1 LAQIQLFQ
9 TLEDRG
15 DFLKVEQNAPY
26 LCDRLDAW
34 LGNGY
39 YFWEAF
45 IEIAHWWGERVYGS
59 NYIICSFICELDERC
74 FDLVGNSKHLIEFH
88 KIVMLL
94 TEKGLINEKTTVR
107 RIIEFLVTKNL
118 FNYEGIRASGVN
130 SISPKFRDNEAF
142 IYRMPF
148 KPGYP
153 QYLDYKP
160 AIQICILT
168 KKGLDLREC
177 KIIYPQEYTEN
188 FAI

>member
-1 LAQIQLFQ
+1 MAQIQLFQ

-130 SISPKFRDNEAF
+130 SISPKFRDNEALF
-142 IYRMPF
+142 IECHLNPDI
-148 KPGYP
+148 PS
-153 QYLDYKP
+153 
-160 AIQICILT
+160 ILIINQQFRFVSLR
-168 KKGLDLREC
+168 KKGWIL
-177 KIIYPQEYTEN
+177 EN
-188 FAI
+188 VK